1 MVLLPKAKQTSALY
15 CFSSWGWGGGF
26 VVNASHQQIKC
37 NRAGDEIAFV
47 IQPDRGFSLI

>member
-1 MVLLPKAKQTSALY
+1 MVLLPKAKQTSA
-15 CFSSWGWGGGF
+15 FIASWGWGGGF

-47 IQPDRGFSLI
+47 IQPDRGFSLIW